1 MAVCNG
7 CCIKGIER
15 EMCVRAC
22 VCACVRAHVCFG
34 EVMER
39 GRGDKRNEK
48 RVSARVG

>member
-7 CCIKGIER
+7 CCIKGTER
-15 EMCVRAC
+15 EMCV
-22 VCACVRAHVCFG
+22 CVRAHVCFG

-48 RVSARVG
+48 RVSARMG